1 MPPDLELIE
10 ALARRAGAI
19 LRLAYGKKMKVQHKG
34 VIDLVTEADHRSEA
48 YLIGEIR
55 RRYPQHRILTEESGL
70 HAGDGSGQW
79 LIDPLDGTVNFAHG
93 VPFFCVSVAYLE
105 EGQIRLG
112 VVYEPLRDECFSA
125 VRGQGAFLNGQ
136 AITCASTT
144 DLNESL
150 LTTGFPYDVRSRP
163 DNNLNW
169 YAYFALHSQGVRRLG
184 SAALDLCYVAAGRF
198 DGYWELS
205 VQPWDI
211 AAGALIAREAGA
223 QVTNVHGEEEL
234 LTPPCS
240 ILAAPPAIHAA
251 ILGIFRAAEQPSSER
266 P

>member
-1 MPPDLELIE
+1 MKPDLELIE
-10 ALARRAGAI
+10 ALARQAGAI
-19 LRLAYGKKMKVQHKG
+19 LRAAYGKKMMVRHKG

-55 RRYPQHRILTEESGL
+55 RRFPEHRILTEESGL
-70 HAGDGSGQW
+70 HAGAGCCQW

-93 VPFFCVSVAYLE
+93 VPIFCVSVAYLE
-105 EGQIRLG
+105 DGQVRLG
-112 VVYEPLRDECFSA
+112 AVYEPLREECFSA
-125 VRGQGAFLNGQ
+125 SLGGGAFLNGHP
-136 AITCASTT
+136 ISCSTAT

-150 LTTGFPYDVRSRP
+150 LTTGFPYDVRTRES
-163 DNNLNW
+163 NNLDW

-223 QVTNVHGEEEL
+223 AVTNVHGDGDL
-234 LTPPCS
+234 LSPPCS

-251 ILGIFRAAEQPSSER
+251 MLAVLQRVKPPNSQAA
-266 P
+266 

>member
-1 MPPDLELIE
+1 MSPDLELVE
-10 ALARRAGAI
+10 TLARRAGGI
-19 LRLAYGKKMKVQHKG
+19 LRHAYGKKMKVQHKG

-55 RRYPQHRILTEESGL
+55 RLFPEHRILTEESGL
-70 HAGDGSGQW
+70 HAGDGYSQW

-93 VPFFCVSVAYLE
+93 VPIFCVSVAYLE
-105 EGQIRLG
+105 NGQIRLG

-125 VRGQGAFLNGQ
+125 ALGQGAFLNGH
-136 AITCASTT
+136 AITCSSAA

-150 LTTGFPYDVRSRP
+150 LTTGFPYDVRTRQS
-163 DNNLNW
+163 NNLDW
-169 YAYFALHSQGVRRLG
+169 YAYFALRSQGVRRLG

-223 QVTNVHGEEEL
+223 RVTDVHGEDEL

-251 ILGIFRAAEQPSSER
+251 MLDIFRQAARPLSEL